1 MLKKAVCLK
10 LFTAIGLFALLLFG
24 FNATRLNAFKDPLE
38 DFQPFITKSKEQAQ
52 EELITEIESLPVY
65 NNAHNWTLDDV
76 FLSSDLFSSE
86 MESALESI
94 ISKLNYSSLD
104 STYADFLIAH
114 DWNALYSKLIVGD
127 YFDSSSLDIFKN
139 RINQL
144 RPLIEQGT
152 LLFTPDSDISSYYSN
167 FSKNYNSNL
176 NFIVQVLIKL
186 LYSSSEIDSVEDYNF
201 CYNTIVESILLTW
214 NEIPSSQQTPHLVIN
229 SDNKTLSWSYS
240 PVITYNLLHKAV
252 LRIFVNYENGFYSSS
267 AVDLRSQTQGA
278 EEWTS
283 LTDLNSF
290 ICSFWL
296 VLTNETPYS
305 SLNIDFENSL
315 ILSTFKQKQDINIEI
330 LDKKQ
335 IYENAFLLGQNSM
348 RGEIEQSYEKGYND
362 CLDDFSSEDLYE
374 KGYLVGKE
382 QGARDAIS
390 TLNPQN
396 WENFNLGNI
405 FGVGITSVTLALK
418 NMLGFDLFGINV
430 FGLFCFSLTLGL
442 FIWFIKKVK

>member
-1 MLKKAVCLK
+1 M
-10 LFTAIGLFALLLFG
+10 
-24 FNATRLNAFKDPLE
+24 
-38 DFQPFITKSKEQAQ
+38 
-52 EELITEIESLPVY
+52 
-65 NNAHNWTLDDV
+65 
-76 FLSSDLFSSE
+76 
-86 MESALESI
+86 
-94 ISKLNYSSLD
+94 
-104 STYADFLIAH
+104 
-114 DWNALYSKLIVGD
+114 
-127 YFDSSSLDIFKN
+127 
-139 RINQL
+139 
-144 RPLIEQGT
+144 
-152 LLFTPDSDISSYYSN
+152 
-167 FSKNYNSNL
+167 
-176 NFIVQVLIKL
+176 
-186 LYSSSEIDSVEDYNF
+186 
-201 CYNTIVESILLTW
+201 
-214 NEIPSSQQTPHLVIN
+214 
-229 SDNKTLSWSYS
+229 
-240 PVITYNLLHKAV
+240 
-252 LRIFVNYENGFYSSS
+252 
-267 AVDLRSQTQGA
+267 RSQTQGA

-290 ICSFWL
+290 ITSFWL
-296 VLTNETPYS
+296 VLTDLSPYS
-305 SLNIDFENSL
+305 PLNIDYENSL

-348 RGEIEQSYEKGYND
+348 RGEIEQSYDKGYSD
-362 CLDDFSSEDLYE
+362 CLEDFSSEDLYE